1 MNTPPPS
8 CPLCTEDGGSLV
20 WQNRLLRVVIV
31 NDGGLPGYTR
41 VIWQAHKAEMTDLD
55 ASDRD
60 ILMQT
65 TFLVESVQRQV
76 LLADKVNLASLGN
89 MTPHLHWHIIPRWRD
104 DPWFPDSVWTPQR
117 THTDAAARQWGERS
131 SILNALQGEYTA
143 ALRTRLEH
151 SAVADPAGSPSPDRD
166 GKRENHNTATPGSRR
181 TPPSPAAAMPASE
194 RQDSTAVPAQGTDN
208 RLRELPGQQLASL
221 HPDWR
226 TALDTPEAKAA
237 LQRLDSFLAER
248 LQQDA
253 VIYPARVFRA
263 LELLAPSDVRVV
275 ILGQDPYHGPG
286 QAQGLAFSVPDR
298 CPAPPSLRNMF
309 NQLAREYPERP
320 RRRHN
325 DLSDWS
331 RQGVLLLNTS
341 LSVEQG
347 AAGSHARKGWEAVT
361 DALIQAV
368 ARDPQ
373 PKVFM
378 LWGNH
383 AQSKQGLLDAAGQ
396 THQVLRSNHPS
407 PLSALRPPRPFIGCS
422 HFSLANTWLSAQ
434 GQPPIDW
441 LGPDIV

>member
-1 MNTPPPS
+1 MSTPPLS
-8 CPLCTEDGGSLV
+8 CVLCTEDGGSLV
-20 WQNRLLRVVIV
+20 WQNRRLRVVIV

-41 VIWQAHKAEMTDLD
+41 VIWNDHKAEMTDLD

-65 TFLVESVQRQV
+65 AFLVESVQRQV

-104 DPWFPDSVWTPQR
+104 DPWFPDSIWTPQR
-117 THTDAAARQWGERS
+117 TQSDAAAKQWGERI

-143 ALRTRLEH
+143 ALRTRLERA
-151 SAVADPAGSPSPDRD
+151 AVVDPDGSSGRGPTRNW
-166 GKRENHNTATPGSRR
+166 ENHNTPPRGSRR
-181 TPPSPAAAMPASE
+181 TLPSPAAVIPAGE
-194 RQDSTAVPAQGTDN
+194 RQDAAAVPAQGVDN

-226 TALDTPEAKAA
+226 AALDTPEANTA

-248 LQQDA
+248 LQKGA

-263 LELLAPSDVRVV
+263 LELLAPADVRVV

-286 QAQGLAFSVPDR
+286 QAQGLAFSVPDH

-309 NQLAREYPERP
+309 NELAREYPERP

-341 LSVEQG
+341 LSVEKG
-347 AAGSHARKGWEAVT
+347 AAGSHARKGWEVVT

-396 THQVLRSNHPS
+396 AHKVLRSNHPS

-422 HFSLANTWLSAQ
+422 HFSLANAWLAAQ

-441 LGPDIV
+441 LGPGTA